1 SASYAVESYQSLYLK
16 CYFPLEFMVAVIN
29 NGGGFYDAETY
40 LQEIRNCG
48 GTVYA
53 PDINKSNFETTID
66 GKNIYLGFGYLKNLE
81 FRIAQRIIE
90 HRNFKGK
97 FASFSDFMDRI
108 AISIEQITILIRIGA
123 FRFTGKNNYELLWK
137 AL

>member
-1 SASYAVESYQSLYLK
+1 GKQTPKGQMEQIEQRFKDNCTQRGYSPKLIKEVWMQIASFAGYAFPKGHSASYAVESYQSLYLK

-66 GKNIYLGFGYLKNLE
+66 GKN
-81 FRIAQRIIE
+81 
-90 HRNFKGK
+90 
-97 FASFSDFMDRI
+97 
-108 AISIEQITILIRIGA
+108 
-123 FRFTGKNNYELLWK
+123 
-137 AL
+137 